1 MPEPHLT
8 IRLAVPKDAAVLR
21 RLAVLDSAPPLR
33 GDVLLAEADGVPLA
47 AISVRTGLVAADP
60 FHHTTAA
67 VLLLRLRRHRLVRES
82 AHSGARVARTVAAP
96 GGAAS

>member
-1 MPEPHLT
+1 MLESHVT

-21 RLAVLDSAPPLR
+21 RLAVLDSAAPLR

-60 FHHTTAA
+60 FQHTTAA
-67 VLLLRLRRHRLVRES
+67 VHLLRLRRHRLVRQS
-82 AHSGARVARTVAAP
+82 AHSGAHVARTLAAP